1 MSVHRPCRRVIKTVH
16 TLLQS
21 LVGIF
26 IVIATVFAV
35 EYKADSHGAHFWSVH
50 AWVGA
55 GAIGLYCLQYP
66 LGAGTA
72 VLVTAWSRYAKP
84 DAEAVGTRAQGCTS
98 IACPQ

>member
-1 MSVHRPCRRVIKTVH
+1 MH

-26 IVIATVFAV
+26 IVIAIVFAV

-72 VLVTAWSRYAKP
+72 VPVIARSRYAKP
-84 DAEAVGTRAQGCTS
+84 EAEAVGTRAQGS
-98 IACPQ
+98 GFIWHLR